1 MKFTY
6 KLVSSMTK
14 VLPGG
19 SGLQDLPSPRLTG
32 LKGETLSFQ
41 IAYHWEG
48 WGREWGQVR
57 VDCACPV
64 RVRTVE
70 LVPCAYPCHPQRD
83 DKYLATQPTLLPDLL
98 QDLPPQGFPL
108 AAGQWRSLWVDM
120 EPGQAGTFPIT
131 LTLETPGEP
140 PCTVELACEVL
151 DVDLPK
157 LSIPHTEWFHCD
169 GLASYYQV
177 EVLSARWWELVEN
190 FVRTAVKR
198 GCNML
203 LTPVFTPPLD
213 TAVGGERLTV
223 QLVDVE
229 DLGGTYRFGFA
240 NFRRWVEMAKA
251 CGMEYIE
258 ISHLFSQ
265 WGAKAAPK
273 IMGTKNGSF
282 QRLFGWETD
291 AGGEEYRAF
300 LHEFLTAL
308 KPELEALGVAGQ
320 TYFHISDEP
329 HMAHLDSYRRAYEV
343 LAADLEGYPIIDA
356 LSDYAFY
363 REGLVEQ
370 PICAVDHIKPFLAD
384 RPKKLWGYYCTSQ
397 CVDAPNRFIALPGY
411 RTRILGALLYR
422 HRLDGFLHWGY
433 NFYNC
438 QFSLHPIDP
447 YRTTDAGGAFPSGDP
462 FLVYPGPDGQPEES
476 VRLMLMDEAMAD
488 FRALT
493 ALENLVGREKT
504 LEYLALDA
512 AAFDDYPQEESYLLE
527 LRERVNQ
534 AIREAAHAI

>member
-6 KLVSSMTK
+6 KLVSSMSK
-14 VLPGG
+14 VLPDG
-19 SGLQDLPSPRLTG
+19 SGLQELPSPRLSG

-41 IAYHWEG
+41 IAYRWEG

-57 VDCACPV
+57 ADCPCPV
-64 RVRTVE
+64 RVRAVE
-70 LVPCAYPCHPQRD
+70 LVPCAYPCHPLRD
-83 DKYLATQPTLLPDLL
+83 EGYLATQPALLPDLL
-98 QDLPPQGFPL
+98 QELTPQGFPL
-108 AAGQWRSLWVDM
+108 AAGQWRSLWVDV
-120 EPGQAGTFPIT
+120 EPGQAGTFPVA
-131 LTLETPGEP
+131 LTLELPEEP
-140 PCTVELACEVL
+140 PCTVELACQVL

-169 GLASYYQV
+169 GLANYYQA
-177 EVLSARWWELVEN
+177 EVLSERWWGLVEA
-190 FVRTAVKR
+190 FVKTAAKR

-213 TAVGGERLTV
+213 TAVGGERQTV

-229 DLGGTYRFGFA
+229 DLGGAYRFGFA

-273 IMGTKNGSF
+273 IMGTKDGRF

-291 AGGEEYRAF
+291 AGGAEYRAF

-308 KPELEALGVAGQ
+308 KPELEDLGIAGR

-329 HMAHLDSYRRAYEV
+329 QMVHLDSYRKAHESV
-343 LAADLEGYPIIDA
+343 AADLEGYPIIDA

-363 REGLVEQ
+363 QEGLVEQ

-397 CVDAPNRFIALPGY
+397 CVDVPNRFIALPGY

-422 HRLDGFLHWGY
+422 HQLDGFLHWGY
-433 NFYNC
+433 NFYNS
-438 QFSLHPIDP
+438 QYSVRPIDP
-447 YRTTDAGGAFPSGDP
+447 YRTTDADGAFPSGDP
-462 FLVYPGPDGQPEES
+462 FLVYPGPDGRPVES

-493 ALENLVGREKT
+493 ALENLVGRDKT
-504 LEYLALDA
+504 LECLGLDA
-512 AAFDDYPQEESYLLE
+512 AAFDGYPREESYLLE
-527 LRERVNQ
+527 MRERVNQ
-534 AIREAAHAI
+534 GIREAAHAF